1 MRVYLKTFGC
11 SSNQAETA
19 ALEILLLRGGF
30 EVVNEPASAEAVV
43 INTCTVR
50 RDTEL
55 RAMKYMSSLTGRKIV
70 VTGCMAEAQP
80 ATIATMFPQAS
91 IVSPHNLPMVANA
104 LATDQRSIFMD
115 HDPNPLDPAPYA
127 KGVRH
132 VVTISRGCLGECT
145 YCIVKVARGRLTSVR
160 PDRILD
166 SVLLAVRNG
175 AREVLLSAQD
185 TGIYGIDI
193 GTDLPALLHSL
204 TRFEGNFRVRL
215 GMFNPS
221 SVTSFLQRLIEA
233 FDNEKLYKFAH
244 VPVQSGSNSILQGM
258 GRHYE
263 VDDFQR
269 VITSLRSRHPEMTLF
284 TDIIV
289 GFPNESE
296 EDFRATCSL
305 LEEIRP
311 DKTHIA
317 RFSPRP
323 RTPASAMHQ
332 LPEGVKKKRS
342 IILTEIARRVQGE
355 INSQWIGRVVSATI
369 VDHFA
374 KGGMIART
382 DQYKTV
388 ALGGL
393 ERSLMG
399 ERVEVSIVE
408 ATPFF
413 LIGEINRH

>member
-1 MRVYLKTFGC
+1 LRVYLKTFGC
-11 SSNQAETA
+11 SSNRAETA
-19 ALEILLLRGGF
+19 ALETLLLGGGF

-55 RAMKYMSSLTGRKIV
+55 RMMKYMSSLTGRKIV

-80 ATIATMFPQAS
+80 ATIAATFPQAS
-91 IVSPHNLPMVANA
+91 IVSPHNLPMVAKA
-104 LATDQRSIFMD
+104 LAAGQRSVFMD
-115 HDPNPLDPAPYA
+115 HDPKPLDPAPYGR
-127 KGVRH
+127 GVRH
-132 VVTISRGCLGECT
+132 VVTISRGCLGDCT
-145 YCIVKVARGRLTSVR
+145 YCIVRVARGRLTSVR
-160 PDRILD
+160 PDKILD
-166 SVLLAVRNG
+166 SISLAVREG

-185 TGIYGIDI
+185 TGVYGMDL

-204 TRFEGNFRVRL
+204 ARFEGSFRVRL

-221 SVTSFLQRLIEA
+221 SVIPFLQRLIEA

-244 VPVQSGSNSILQGM
+244 VPVQSGSDSILNGM
-258 GRHYE
+258 GRHYG
-263 VDDFQR
+263 VDDFRR
-269 VITSLRSRHPEMTLF
+269 VITSLRSRHPEITLF

-289 GFPNESE
+289 GFPGESE
-296 EDFRATCSL
+296 EDFRATCLL
-305 LEEIRP
+305 LEEIRS

-323 RTPASAMHQ
+323 RTPASAMRQ
-332 LPEGVKKKRS
+332 LPEAVKKKRS
-342 IILTEIARRVQGE
+342 IILTEIAMRVQRE
-355 INSQWIGRVVSATI
+355 INSQWIGRAVGATVV
-369 VDHFA
+369 DYFA

-388 ALGGL
+388 AIGGL
-393 ERSLMG
+393 ERSLIG
-399 ERVEVSIVE
+399 ERVEVSILS